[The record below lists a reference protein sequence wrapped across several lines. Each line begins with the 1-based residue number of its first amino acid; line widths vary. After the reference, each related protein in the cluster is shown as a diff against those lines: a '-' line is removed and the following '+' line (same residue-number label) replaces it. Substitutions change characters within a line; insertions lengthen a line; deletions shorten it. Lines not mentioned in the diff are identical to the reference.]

1 MKLAIH
7 CRKFALASVAAVVA
21 FGAATFA
28 ASEDAQAA
36 GGRRIAV
43 SFGYGP
49 TYSSY
54 WGGFGPSGPIYH
66 PPSVHY
72 HRVYHPTRTHWT
84 PGRGW
89 HTHGHFDHVPHYTPG
104 HFDHLH
110 GNHID
115 LNPHFHD

>member
-7 CRKFALASVAAVVA
+7 TRKFALATVAAVVA
-21 FGAATFA
+21 FGAAAFA
-28 ASEDAQAA
+28 SPNSAEAA

-49 TYSSY
+49 SFSSY
-54 WGGFGPSGPIYH
+54 GYGFGHSHPIYH

-89 HTHGHFDHVPHYTPG
+89 HTHGHIDYVPHYTPG
-104 HFDHLH
+104 HFDRLH